1 MDEGDG
7 RLLGG
12 RYRLRSVL
20 GRGGM
25 GIVWR
30 AVDEVLGRDV
40 AVKEV
45 LVPRGLEDDAREVLH
60 KRMLREARA
69 AARLS
74 HPGIVT
80 VHDVVEV
87 DGSPWIV
94 MEFVEARTLQDTV
107 DEDGPLPPGQVAEI
121 GRQLLGALRTA
132 HLAGILHRDV
142 KPANVMLSDER
153 AVLTDFG
160 IAHMEGDVSL
170 TQTGI
175 VMGSPAY
182 IAPERAQGDRP
193 GPPADLWA
201 LGATLYMAVE
211 GNPPHDREDI
221 LSTLAA
227 VMMEDVP
234 EPKRA
239 GPLAP
244 LLLGLLVKDPTTR
257 LDAAGAAE
265 LLQRTESYEGS
276 PVYAE
281 ITSVD
286 AHRIA
291 AATEALPS
299 NVIPAAPVGPAF
311 DSLYAP
317 TPRQQ
322 LAPAVRPAP
331 QNQST
336 FPAAQRP
343 SSDEAWIQHLDRGIP
358 PHAVRK
364 RGLGVSAVIG
374 AMIGVLAVVIL
385 VVVLRPGLIGGGSPN
400 TVASST
406 STGVTE
412 PAAGLKRQKLPGFT
426 IDVPDGWPRQTDPH
440 GYQWNDR
447 GTAGFVQMD
456 TISWTGTPYVA
467 LSEWL
472 KVVTANNTFN
482 NYVQVDFKEVNVVK
496 GAAADLEFTYTA
508 KKSDLAMHGID
519 RRIRTDSG
527 VYALFISIP
536 AKNWS
541 AMQTTVHNVLES
553 FRPS

>member
-1 MDEGDG
+1 MAEGEG

-12 RYRLRSVL
+12 RYRLQSVL

-45 LVPRGLEDDAREVLH
+45 LVPRGLEDDARGILH
-60 KRMLREARA
+60 QRMLREARA

-80 VHDVVEV
+80 VHDVVEE

-94 MEFVEARTLQDTV
+94 MEFVEARTLQDIV
-107 DEDGPLPPGQVAEI
+107 DDDGPLPPGQVAEI

-132 HLAGILHRDV
+132 HVAGILHRDV
-142 KPANVMLSDER
+142 KPANVMLSEDR

-182 IAPERAQGDRP
+182 ISPERAQGDRP

-211 GNPPHDREDI
+211 GNPPHDREDV

-234 EPKRA
+234 EPKLA
-239 GPLAP
+239 GPLSP
-244 LLLGLLVKDPTTR
+244 LLLGLLIKDPAMR

-265 LLQRTESYEGS
+265 LLQRTDSYEGA
-276 PVYAE
+276 PVHAE
-281 ITSVD
+281 MTMIDSAPLV
-286 AHRIA
+286 A

-299 NVIPAAPVGPAF
+299 NMIPGAPVGPTF

-317 TPRQQ
+317 TPRRQP
-322 LAPAVRPAP
+322 APAPRPTQAAQPASPAP
-331 QNQST
+331 Q
-336 FPAAQRP
+336 RR
-343 SSDEAWIQHLDRGIP
+343 SSDEPWMQRIDQGT
-358 PHAVRK
+358 PHRPARR
-364 RGLGVSAVIG
+364 RGLGASAVIG
-374 AMIGVLAVVIL
+374 AVVGIIAVVIGIF
-385 VVVLRPGLIGGGSPN
+385 VLRPNLFDRGDSSNVVISGSD
-400 TVASST
+400 
-406 STGVTE
+406 
-412 PAAGLKRQKLPGFT
+412 PAAGLERQKLSGFT
-426 IDVPDGWPRQTDPH
+426 IDVPKDWPRKTDPD
-440 GYQWNDR
+440 GYQWNDP
-447 GTAGFVQMD
+447 GTAGFIQMD
-456 TISWTGTPYVA
+456 TISWTGTPYEAMKV
-467 LSEWL
+467 WL
-472 KVVTANNTFN
+472 KQAMANSTFN
-482 NYVQVDFKEVNVVK
+482 DYAQLDFKKVK
-496 GAAADLEFTYTA
+496 VAKGTAADLEFTYAA
-508 KKSDLAMHGID
+508 KKSNLAMHGIV
-519 RRIRTDSG
+519 RRIRTDGG
-527 VYALFISIP
+527 VYAVFVSIP

-541 AMQTTVHNVLES
+541 SEQATVRSILKS
-553 FRPS
+553 FKPS

>member
-1 MDEGDG
+1 MDEGEG

-12 RYRLRSVL
+12 RYRLQGVL

-45 LVPRGLEDDAREVLH
+45 LIPRGLEDDAREILH

-94 MEFVEARTLQDTV
+94 MEFVEARTLQDIV

-160 IAHMEGDVSL
+160 IAHVEGDVSL

-244 LLLGLLVKDPTTR
+244 LLLGLLVKDPATR

-265 LLQRTESYEGS
+265 LLQRTESYEGFS

-286 AHRIA
+286 TRVVS
-291 AATEALPS
+291 ATEALPT

-317 TPRQQ
+317 APSRQ
-322 LAPAVRPAP
+322 PAP
-331 QNQST
+331 VHRAVSPT
-336 FPAAQRP
+336 YPVSQRP
-343 SSDEAWIQHLDRGIP
+343 SSDEAWIQRLDQGRP
-358 PHAVRK
+358 PGPARK
-364 RGLGVSAVIG
+364 RGLGTSAVIG
-374 AMIGVLAVVIL
+374 AIIGTVIVFAVAASVKF
-385 VVVLRPGLIGGGSPN
+385 GLLNFNAGSDPTSSPPA
-400 TVASST
+400 TVQT
-406 STGVTE
+406 STLSLVDTVDDSFSLKV
-412 PAAGLKRQKLPGFT
+412 PAGWTKRVDKKSVF
-426 IDVPDGWPRQTDPH
+426 
-440 GYQWNDR
+440 WNDPKSR
-447 GTAGFVQMD
+447 AYVQLD
-456 TISWTGTPYVA
+456 RIPWTGTPRQAFLDWEKVTPLPNYMKVA
-467 LSEWL
+467 LIDTSVDGLDAAVLEMQFDGQAARMHA
-472 KVVTANNTFN
+472 KDMRVRTTDGTAVLVAFPE
-482 NYVQVDFKEVNVVK
+482 D
-496 GAAADLEFTYTA
+496 D
-508 KKSDLAMHGID
+508 
-519 RRIRTDSG
+519 
-527 VYALFISIP
+527 
-536 AKNWS
+536 WS
-541 AMQTTVHNVLES
+541 AMKKTADSILASFQES
-553 FRPS
+553 